1 MIKATR
7 YLLLLAIFTCLSIQ
21 VLAQTT
27 GSISGEVRDEKQAVI
42 PNAAVTVRTVTTNQ
56 TRTVQTNQDGRFRFT
71 GLSVGDYEVAV
82 EASGFAKHVQSGITL
97 AVDQSAVV
105 DVTMKPGGGAGGG
118 EYCRERLGIEY
129 NQC

>member
-1 MIKATR
+1 MAI
-7 YLLLLAIFTCLSIQ
+7 LACLSVQ

-42 PNAAVTVRTVTTNQ
+42 PNATVTARNVTTNQ
-56 TRTVQTNQDGRFRFT
+56 TRTVQTDQEGRYRFT
-71 GLSVGDYEVAV
+71 GVSVGDYEVAI

-97 AVDQSAVV
+97 AVGQPAVV
-105 DVTMKPGGGAGGG
+105 DVTMKPGAGPGGRQ
-118 EYCRERLGIEY
+118 YCRERLGTEY